1 MSKGVKIAIGI
12 IILAVFLV
20 VAFLGLKS
28 WTKSGSPEV
37 VASIKQ
43 NGIEIEVN
51 YCSPSMKGRKVF
63 GELVPYDKVWR
74 TGANEATTIEFNK
87 DVFIDGNRLAEGK
100 YSLWTIPNP
109 ESWDIIFNSET
120 GQWGTNY
127 SEETDVLKIKAKPSN
142 LGTPIEQLTISFAGS
157 DSLINMNIAWENSMV
172 TVPIK

>member
-1 MSKGVKIAIGI
+1 MNKAIK
-12 IILAVFLV
+12 IILGVAVFLV
-20 VAFLGLKS
+20 LAYFGLKT
-28 WTKSGSPEV
+28 WTKSNSPAET
-37 VASIKQ
+37 AAIEQ
-43 NGIEIEVN
+43 NGIEVEVE
-51 YCSPSMKGRKVF
+51 YCRPYMKGRKIF

-87 DVFIDGNRLAEGK
+87 DVFIDGNRLAGGK

-127 SEETDVLKIKAKPSN
+127 SEDTDVLRVSAKPSN
-142 LGTPIEQLTISFAGS
+142 LGTAMEQLTISFAGT
-157 DSLINMNIAWENSMV
+157 DSLINMNIAWENAMV